1 MKYKS
6 RRINHKRINS
16 KRKNSRRTNS
26 RRKTP
31 RRTNSR
37 RIKSHH
43 KKRGGANLHTKK
55 LKELKENR
63 LPNNLSKILDL
74 TNKTNILSL
83 KELGNIRK
91 VHSILNQDDSAI
103 ITKIRHIQK
112 ELEDYKTELNDIDK
126 DKKNELISDLN
137 TIINTMNDKL
147 KEYDRGI
154 EAEDARRIKDEAVNY
169 KNILNLKSI
178 LDLINICTKI
188 ICYYNSKCNNN
199 LTPDEVRYELS
210 ILVNNKDIINR
221 SIPELKTDIENFKNE
236 PDTFLL

>member
-31 RRTNSR
+31 RRSNSS

-55 LKELKENR
+55 LKENR

-74 TNKTNILSL
+74 TNKTNILGL

-188 ICYYNSKCNNN
+188 ICYYNSKCDNN

-221 SIPELKTDIENFKNE
+221 SIPELKTDIENFKKD

>member
-16 KRKNSRRTNS
+16 RRKNSRRKNS
-26 RRKTP
+26 RRKNP

-55 LKELKENR
+55 LKETR

-91 VHSILNQDDSAI
+91 VHSILNQDDSVI

-112 ELEDYKTELNDIDK
+112 ELEDYKTELNAM
-126 DKKNELISDLN
+126 DKKNELISKLN
-137 TIINTMNDKL
+137 IIIKTMNDKL
-147 KEYDRGI
+147 KIYDRGI
-154 EAEDARRIKDEAVNY
+154 EAEDARRIKDEAANY

-188 ICYYNSKCNNN
+188 ICYYNSKCDNN
-199 LTPDEVRYELS
+199 LTPDEVRFELS

-221 SIPELKTDIENFKNE
+221 SIPELKTDIENFKND
-236 PDTFLL
+236 PDTFLP

>member
-6 RRINHKRINS
+6 RRINHKLINS
-16 KRKNSRRTNS
+16 RRKNSRRKNS

-91 VHSILNQDDSAI
+91 VHSILNQDASAI

-221 SIPELKTDIENFKNE
+221 SIPELKTDIENFKKD